1 LKGKEMSPQEAFG
14 VALILIALAVPV
26 IVIGV
31 VYYLKKRFE
40 HKQIMEALEKGTP
53 LSELRVVKPK
63 PVGPIWIKYLSSGV
77 LILGI
82 GLAFIV
88 AEPWMG
94 SHSPALFV
102 GIILCGVGIASL
114 IRGLLYRKYQ
124 PQSQLAVKK
133 NVAENKNPPVVST
146 PETSQPTNE

>member
-1 LKGKEMSPQEAFG
+1 MSPIEALG
-14 VALILIALAVPV
+14 VALIIIALAIPV

-53 LSELRVVKPK
+53 LSELRSIKPK

-77 LILGI
+77 LILVI

-88 AEPWMG
+88 AGPRMG
-94 SHSPALFV
+94 SGAPMLFV
-102 GIILCGVGIASL
+102 GLILCGVGIASL

-124 PQSQLAVKK
+124 PQSQPAAKS
-133 NVAENKNPPVVST
+133 NAAENKNPPVVST
-146 PETSQPTNE
+146 SETLQPTNE

>member
-1 LKGKEMSPQEAFG
+1 MSPNEAFG

-26 IVIGV
+26 IVVGV

-40 HKQIMEALEKGTP
+40 HKQIMIALEKGTP
-53 LSELRVVKPK
+53 LSELRSIKPK

-77 LILGI
+77 LIFAI

-88 AEPWMG
+88 AGPRMG
-94 SHSPALFV
+94 PGSPMLFV
-102 GIILCGVGIASL
+102 GLILCGVGIASL

-124 PQSQLAVKK
+124 SKSQLSA
-133 NVAENKNPPVVST
+133 NSNTAENRNAPDVST
-146 PETSQPTNE
+146 PETVQQTDK

>member
-1 LKGKEMSPQEAFG
+1 MSPNEAFG
-14 VALILIALAVPV
+14 VALILIACAVPV
-26 IVIGV
+26 IVVGV

-40 HKQIMEALEKGTP
+40 HKQIMIALEKGIP
-53 LSELRVVKPK
+53 LSELRSVKPK

-77 LILGI
+77 LILAI

-88 AEPWMG
+88 AGPRMG
-94 SHSPALFV
+94 SPMLFV

-124 PQSQLAVKK
+124 LKSQLSA
-133 NVAENKNPPVVST
+133 NSNNAENRNAPTVST
-146 PETSQPTNE
+146 SEAVQQPNE

>member
-1 LKGKEMSPQEAFG
+1 MSPNEAFG

-26 IVIGV
+26 IVVGV

-40 HKQIMEALEKGTP
+40 HKQIMIALEKGTP
-53 LSELRVVKPK
+53 LSELRSIKPK

-77 LILGI
+77 LILAI

-88 AEPWMG
+88 AGPRMG
-94 SHSPALFV
+94 PGSPMLFV
-102 GIILCGVGIASL
+102 GLILCGVGIASL

-124 PQSQLAVKK
+124 PKSQLSA
-133 NVAENKNPPVVST
+133 NSNTAENRNAPDVST
-146 PETSQPTNE
+146 PETVQQTDK

>member
-1 LKGKEMSPQEAFG
+1 MSPTEAFG

-40 HKQIMEALEKGTP
+40 HKQIMIALEKGTP
-53 LSELRVVKPK
+53 LSELRSIKPK
-63 PVGPIWIKYLSSGV
+63 PVGPIWVKHLSSGV
-77 LILGI
+77 LMLAI

-88 AEPWMG
+88 AGPSMG
-94 SHSPALFV
+94 SGASMLFV

-124 PQSQLAVKK
+124 PKSQLSA
-133 NVAENKNPPVVST
+133 NSNNAENKNPPVVST
-146 PETSQPTNE
+146 PETLHPSGL

>member
-1 LKGKEMSPQEAFG
+1 MSPNEAFG

-40 HKQIMEALEKGTP
+40 HKQIMIALEKGTP
-53 LSELRVVKPK
+53 LSELRSIKPK

-77 LILGI
+77 LIFAI

-88 AEPWMG
+88 AGPWMG
-94 SHSPALFV
+94 PGSPMLFV
-102 GIILCGVGIASL
+102 GLILCGVGIASL

-124 PQSQLAVKK
+124 PKSQLSA
-133 NVAENKNPPVVST
+133 NSNNAENRNAPGVST
-146 PETSQPTNE
+146 TEAVQ